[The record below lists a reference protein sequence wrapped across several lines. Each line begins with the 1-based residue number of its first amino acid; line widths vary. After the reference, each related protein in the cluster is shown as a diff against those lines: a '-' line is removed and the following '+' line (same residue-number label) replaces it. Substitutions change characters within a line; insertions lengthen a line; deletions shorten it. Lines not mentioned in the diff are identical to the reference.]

1 MITREHNVDF
11 TIRNSQADSFIP
23 QTEGTKKLLK
33 VQLQTQL
40 GLVTIFSA
48 YPPTLISI
56 QEAKDKFYDEFSAAI
71 NEVPFQEP
79 LFILGG
85 FNTRVGSDHHS
96 WPACLGQFR
105 TGKMSVKGQHLL
117 KLCCQQ
123 NLYITNTFFNTKPQ
137 HKVSWRHPRSNYWHQ
152 LDLIITRC
160 SSLHNIKTTYTYQ
173 SADYD
178 TNHSLVCSKVKW
190 LHHTK
195 KEGRSCITVS
205 NTHDPA
211 KVTKFMQAMEEAL
224 PVQPGSDVSKR
235 WEHLWDTIYNPAMS
249 IFGKRMVKSG
259 SWFIAHSLMSCYH

>member
-1 MITREHNVDF
+1 MTREHNVDF

-79 LFILGG
+79 LLILSD

-152 LDLIITRC
+152 LDLIITAY
-160 SSLHNIKTTYTYQ
+160 TTSRQHTP
-173 SADYD
+173 
-178 TNHSLVCSKVKW
+178 TKVQTMTPIIPLYAARWNDCTIPKR
-190 LHHTK
+190 
-195 KEGRSCITVS
+195 KED
-205 NTHDPA
+205 HA
-211 KVTKFMQAMEEAL
+211 
-224 PVQPGSDVSKR
+224 
-235 WEHLWDTIYNPAMS
+235 
-249 IFGKRMVKSG
+249 
-259 SWFIAHSLMSCYH
+259 LMSAIPMTLQR